1 MSNTKCTT
9 PGCTKWSFAGGQC
22 KEHYKGPP
30 VSSGAPK
37 ITSADNAVK
46 SGGKEEVVR
55 PTSGLG
61 GIKSSYPAAGSSEPV
76 QSSAKKDDVVRP
88 AGGLVKPGSLE
99 PEKAQ
104 NKWSGITMG
113 KKDSAVLTQS
123 NAAGAA
129 AAPAKAAT
137 PAKTEKKDDKK
148 DAATEG
154 TTKKEQYKVFIEKYD
169 ARIQKT
175 PIVLALGEGEDAVK
189 TGVFIGNCKGPGLVV
204 QITGKCKNITVSN
217 CTDVA
222 VVFDTC
228 VTTLE
233 CIGSKKMQIQASVA
247 CGSYIVDKC
256 DRTDLFLADASL
268 VDRVVLYTC
277 QSTATVAHQSK
288 GADDQAEHAIPNQIL
303 STFSAEKPPVHKEVV
318 PEAA

>member
-1 MSNTKCTT
+1 
-9 PGCTKWSFAGGQC
+9 
-22 KEHYKGPP
+22 
-30 VSSGAPK
+30 
-37 ITSADNAVK
+37 VK

-55 PTSGLG
+55 PGAGLG
-61 GIKSSYPAAGSSEPV
+61 GIKSGYPSSSEPV
-76 QSSAKKDDVVRP
+76 QSSAKKEEVVRP

-113 KKDSAVLTQS
+113 KKDSGALTQA
-123 NAAGAA
+123 NADKAGASKGA
-129 AAPAKAAT
+129 AAT

-169 ARIQKT
+169 GRIQKT
-175 PIVLALGEGEDAVK
+175 PIVVALGDGEDAVK
-189 TGVFIGNCKGPGLVV
+189 TGVFVGNCKGPGLVI

-217 CTDVA
+217 CSDVA

-256 DRTDLFLADASL
+256 DRTDLYLADASL
-268 VDRVVLYTC
+268 ADRVVLYTC

-288 GADDQAEHAIPNQIL
+288 GADDQVEHGIPNQIL
-303 STFSAEKPPVHKEVV
+303 STFQAEKPPVHKEVV
-318 PEAA
+318 PEGA

>member
-9 PGCTKWSFAGGQC
+9 PGCTKWSFASGQC

-55 PTSGLG
+55 PTTGLG
-61 GIKSSYPAAGSSEPV
+61 GIKSSYPSGSEPA
-76 QSSAKKDDVVRP
+76 QSSGKKDDIVRP

-104 NKWSGITMG
+104 AKWTGITMG
-113 KKDSAVLTQS
+113 KKESGALTQA
-123 NAAGAA
+123 NAGASKGAA
-129 AAPAKAAT
+129 AAPA
-137 PAKTEKKDDKK
+137 AKTEKKDDKK
-148 DAATEG
+148 DAASEG
-154 TTKKEQYKVFIEKYD
+154 TIKKEQNKVFIEKYD
-169 ARIQKT
+169 GRVQKT
-175 PIVLALGEGEDAVK
+175 PIVVALGDGEDAVK
-189 TGVFIGNCKGPGLVV
+189 TGVFVGNCKGPGLVV
-204 QITGKCKNITVSN
+204 QITGKCKNITISN

-222 VVFDTC
+222 VIFDTC

-268 VDRVVLYTC
+268 ADRVVLYSC

-288 GADDQAEHAIPNQIL
+288 GADDQAEYAIPNQIL
-303 STFSAEKPPVHKEVV
+303 STFQAEKPPVHKEVV